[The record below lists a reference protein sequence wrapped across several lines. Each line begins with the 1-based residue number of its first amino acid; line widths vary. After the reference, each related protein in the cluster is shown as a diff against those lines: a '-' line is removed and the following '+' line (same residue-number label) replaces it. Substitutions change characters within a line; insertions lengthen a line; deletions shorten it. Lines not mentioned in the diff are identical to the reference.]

1 MAVNVLHKAMGR
13 WAGGQADRQRGS
25 APSDRAARGLGVT
38 HARLSQEC
46 GFSGGEGADSVLRR
60 GTGVSEGVETRT
72 RQRQQRLG
80 GVGARGPSAGMGA
93 HRGTQPAPRVRRP
106 PARPASGPG
115 RVPGPPCWVVR
126 VLRAPQPAQARR
138 WSRGGRFPVGAV
150 LPAPLTRRAGAEL
163 TNGRCACL
171 TRALRHLRGGGV
183 CFQERQEGLHHR
195 QVHREEI
202 RKEETRG

>member
-1 MAVNVLHKAMGR
+1 M
-13 WAGGQADRQRGS
+13 
-25 APSDRAARGLGVT
+25 T

-46 GFSGGEGADSVLRR
+46 GFSGREGADSVLRR

-80 GVGARGPSAGMGA
+80 GVGAREPSTGMGA
-93 HRGTQPAPRVRRP
+93 HRSTQPAPRVRRP
-106 PARPASGPG
+106 PARPASGPR

-138 WSRGGRFPVGAV
+138 WSHGGRFPVDVV

-171 TRALRHLRGGGV
+171 TRALRHSRGDGV